1 MKNGRT
7 ERPGK
12 KKAGHQKAGNLGVD
26 DGGDAIILVL
36 CGVYAYVIEV
46 RRDGTGLAGFMGGLM
61 VAWCL

>member
-36 CGVYAYVIEV
+36 CGVYAMSSKFE
-46 RRDGTGLAGFMGGLM
+46 GTGRG
-61 VAWCL
+61 